1 MTTEVEQN
9 RKSLRL
15 WPVGVIAGILA
26 AIVFIVPIASPDLAE
41 LPLLMLGGAVCAVL
55 VTIWWLLLSRAR
67 WTERVGGVVLMALAV
82 LLTSLAVDRS
92 ISGGAMGMLGYIL
105 GFEFVAL
112 ALAVWAVTTNRF
124 NNHTR
129 LLAFVPVLF
138 IVGCL
143 PMLSIRTEGVYGGGF
158 ALHLRW
164 TPTPEQLLL
173 ARGNDD
179 PPPAAPAVAL
189 AAPAAPPATPA
200 VTPAAPAAPAP
211 PAVAPAAPAALA
223 APAAPAATAAEWP
236 GFRGTNRDSVV
247 RNIRI
252 NTDWTAAPPVEMWR
266 RPVGP
271 GWSSFSVRGDVLYT
285 QEQRGED
292 EIVAAYKVSTGEP
305 VWRHRDAIRFYE
317 SNGGAGPRATPTIH
331 NGRVY
336 SHGATGML
344 NALDANTGRVIWAH
358 NTSTDTAREVPMWGI
373 SSSPLIVDN
382 QVIVSAYGTLVAYEL
397 ATGKLRWIGPQ
408 HGGSYSSPQ
417 LVTIDGV
424 AQVVILSAP
433 GAVSVN
439 PSDGQLLWEHK
450 WEGGA
455 IVQPAVTADG
465 DILINAMSGMGGTGT
480 RRLVIK
486 HSGADWTP
494 EERWTSNGLKPY
506 FNDMVVHKGHAF
518 GFDGAILS
526 CIDLADGKRK
536 WKGGRYGN
544 GQMLLLADQ
553 DVLLVLSEDGEL
565 ALVSATP
572 DQYREIA
579 KFPALNAKT
588 WNHPVI
594 VGNVLLIRNGEE
606 MAAFRLSPAETPTA
620 IH

>member
-1 MTTEVEQN
+1 MSTPVAQN

-15 WPVGVIAGILA
+15 WPVALIAGVFA
-26 AIVFIVPIASPDLAE
+26 AIVLIVPVFFPDLAE
-41 LPLLMLGGAVCAVL
+41 LPLPMLGGALCAVL
-55 VTIWWLLLSRAR
+55 ITGWWLLFSRAR
-67 WTERVGGVVLMALAV
+67 WMERIGGILLMAIAV
-82 LLTSLAVDRS
+82 LLTSLAVDPS
-92 ISGGAMGMLGYIL
+92 IAGGAQGMLGYIL
-105 GFEFVAL
+105 GFEFAAL
-112 ALAVWAVTTNRF
+112 ALAVWAVATNGFVDR
-124 NNHTR
+124 TR
-129 LLAFVPVLF
+129 VLALVPVMLL
-138 IVGCL
+138 IGCL
-143 PMLSIRTEGVYGGGF
+143 PMLAMRTEGVKGGGF
-158 ALHLRW
+158 LLRLRW
-164 TPTPEQLLL
+164 TPTPEELLL
-173 ARGNDD
+173 AQASDE
-179 PPPAAPAVAL
+179 PKPLPPAPVVETPKET
-189 AAPAAPPATPA
+189 APAAPVATPA
-200 VTPAAPAAPAP
+200 PAAAAP
-211 PAVAPAAPAALA
+211 VAPVAPTVPI
-223 APAAPAATAAEWP
+223 APVVAEKPAEWP

-247 RNIRI
+247 KDVRI
-252 NTDWTAAPPVEMWR
+252 NTDWAAAPPVQMWR
-266 RPVGP
+266 RPIGP

-292 EIVAAYKVSTGEP
+292 EIVAAYRVSTGEP
-305 VWRHRDAIRFYE
+305 VWRHRDPIRFYE

-331 NGRVY
+331 QDRVFA
-336 SHGATGML
+336 HGATGML
-344 NALDANTGRVIWAH
+344 NALDARTGKVIWAH

-373 SSSPLIVDN
+373 SSSPLVVDDV
-382 QVIVSAYGTLVAYEL
+382 VIVSAYGTLVAYDV
-397 ATGKLRWIGPQ
+397 ATGKLRWAGPK

-417 LVTIDGV
+417 LVTVDGV
-424 AQVVILSAP
+424 TQVVILSAP

-439 PSDGQLLWEHK
+439 PVDGKLLWEHK

-455 IVQPAVTADG
+455 IVQPAITAEG
-465 DILINAMSGMGGTGT
+465 DILINAMSGMGGIGT
-480 RRLVIK
+480 RRLAIK
-486 HSGADWTP
+486 HSGSDWTS

-572 DQYREIA
+572 DQYKEIA

-606 MAAFRLSPAETPTA
+606 MAAFRLPAADAATT